1 MIMTEKEKLI
11 REIDTIK
18 REHIRKQ
25 SLQRKVLFIG
35 GGTVL
40 LLLALFL
47 CLTAIG
53 GPDEK
58 KAGPYED
65 IAGTYRPIDVRTL
78 DMFKVPEHCDG
89 AGDCKI
95 SADGSIEFPY
105 YDGEPDGEGEF
116 LMTKGT
122 IRRYQYVYHDYEVEI
137 PGYEVHDIYL
147 DTTWNGMVL
156 HEERTYRGIGKSA
169 YFREYEIEFVK

>member
-1 MIMTEKEKLI
+1 MIMTEKEQLI
-11 REIDTIK
+11 QEIDQ
-18 REHIRKQ
+18 IRKAHHRRQ
-25 SLQRKVLFIG
+25 LLQKTVCIIG

-40 LLLALFL
+40 LLLVLFL

-53 GPDEK
+53 GPDEA

-78 DMFKVPEHCDG
+78 DMFKVPEYCDG
-89 AGDCKI
+89 AGNCII

-116 LMTKGT
+116 QMTKGT
-122 IRRYQYVYHDYEVEI
+122 ISRDQYAYHDYEVHI
-137 PGYEVHDIYL
+137 QGYEVHDIYL
-147 DTTWNGMVL
+147 DVSGNGMVL
-156 HEERTYRGIGKSA
+156 HEELTYRGIGKSA